1 MTEIIILSLLD
12 KRPMYGAEMV
22 EEIKKISGNTVIM
35 SLPTL
40 YSSLHRMAGKKW
52 VNSYQKQSTIGG
64 RCRVYNITKH
74 GREYLSKNP
83 IQIDY
88 NTIINNDNNI
98 LLITEND
105 IYFIKIS
112 KYKNKISGKINE
124 EYLYEEVG
132 NKKYKVRNE
141 LKTYNNEYKYYKD
154 KIKKDIKKYLVIR
167 NDCNMSLD
175 DKSIKIIHNKNL
187 LFEIDKV
194 DKKYTKNDIDDIY
207 KLL

>member
-1 MTEIIILSLLD
+1 MIFVIAVLVGITVIVFDTLKLPLLIFFISLITYILIKEYKNRKTFRNPL
-12 KRPMYGAEMV
+12 
-22 EEIKKISGNTVIM
+22 KKIDKVTDIQYVLMMINQIKQ
-35 SLPTL
+35 
-40 YSSLHRMAGKKW
+40 YKK
-52 VNSYQKQSTIGG
+52 
-64 RCRVYNITKH
+64 
-74 GREYLSKNP
+74 
-83 IQIDY
+83 
-88 NTIINNDNNI
+88 IINNDNNI

-112 KYKNKISGKINE
+112 KYKNKICGKINE

-187 LFEIDKV
+187 LFEIDKTG
-194 DKKYTKNDIDDIY
+194 KKYTPTEIDNFCKVLSKKSKIVE
-207 KLL
+207 

>member
-1 MTEIIILSLLD
+1 MIFVIAVLVGITVIVFDTLKFPLLIFLVSLITYILTKEYKNRKTFRNPL
-12 KRPMYGAEMV
+12 
-22 EEIKKISGNTVIM
+22 KKIDKVTDIQYVLMMINQIKQ
-35 SLPTL
+35 
-40 YSSLHRMAGKKW
+40 YKK
-52 VNSYQKQSTIGG
+52 
-64 RCRVYNITKH
+64 
-74 GREYLSKNP
+74 
-83 IQIDY
+83 
-88 NTIINNDNNI
+88 IINNDNNI

-124 EYLYEEVG
+124 EYLYEEIG

-194 DKKYTKNDIDDIY
+194 DRKYNKNEIDDIY